1 MKTNQRNYIDPLAS
15 DIEKSSDDY
24 GLKVAKEIASFWFNG
39 GMLTNDCT
47 YAKRRD
53 WIRSMRK
60 YSRGEQDLSHY
71 KGLISGEKGDNLTF
85 HNLDWRP
92 DKTAGKFVYVV
103 ANGIDDKHYRLNVIA
118 NDRLSSDEKVEYR
131 KELKNEMYNRDL
143 VRLAK
148 EMLGVDVGTTAYV
161 PDSEEDLEI
170 HMETKYK
177 PKQEIA
183 NELLIQTVFDYN
195 EWRDIV
201 EGYTKDLVESGL
213 GVVECYTDNLNGITL
228 RLVDIENYVHSY
240 VKNNNFSD
248 KTYEGVVRTVAVS
261 ELQSEGGFSDGEMR
275 EIIKM
280 YASKNGL
287 SAIELRSTN
296 FSITN
301 YLDLKID
308 ILDFTHKTSKRR
320 AYKKKYNDKGG
331 FKMVGKSSDYSIRK
345 TKKSESVAKTV
356 NTWYEGS
363 YILGS
368 EIVYNYRE
376 SNHIVKDS
384 LGRARSRFIA
394 RATNIYENRLH
405 SFLSDIVPALD
416 QLHITKLKL
425 QHVIA
430 EIKPQGAEI
439 DIDMVVSLTQGD
451 KIDYKEII
459 RLFTAKGIVFKKRI
473 SDEFGN
479 IKEGRAVEELQNGI
493 PGNLL
498 HLLNVLQHQYETLRE
513 ITGINPSRDGTQRH
527 DMLVGVN
534 EAQIIASN
542 TITNHI
548 SKAAIKLK
556 LDVAEV
562 ISLRISDIFRFKHKA
577 PHLVKMYER
586 AIGKLN
592 VDVLESM
599 KGIHL
604 YSFGFS
610 MEMLPTM
617 QELQNFEESMRIS
630 LEAGRITEDDM
641 NEAREIAKK
650 NPKLANQ
657 YLRIRRKK
665 KQEEDLA
672 IQEQQARIKSES
684 DIASATAASQN
695 RIQEKAAEGEIMVE
709 VEKAKAM
716 IEVEKQAMLN
726 QVNEPVRREGYDVD
740 IFKKQLEVA
749 AAMDLNRFKEDEK
762 TRRQNKNNT
771 DHSKMIDQR
780 KRDLPP
786 IDFNRDAEFDDILEG
801 LLS

>member
-1 MKTNQRNYIDPLAS
+1 MKTNQRDYIDPLAS
-15 DIEKSSDDY
+15 DIEKSSNEY
-24 GLKVAKEIASFWFNG
+24 GLKVAKEISAFWFDG
-39 GMLTNDCT
+39 GMLTSECK
-47 YAKRRD
+47 YGKRRD
-53 WIRSMRK
+53 WIRNMRK

-71 KGLISGEKGDNLTF
+71 KSLLTGEANENMTF

-92 DKTAGKFVYVV
+92 DKTAGKFVNIV
-103 ANGIDDKHYRLNVIA
+103 ANGIDDKYYRLNVIA
-118 NDRLSSDEKVEYR
+118 NDRISSEQKVKYR
-131 KELKNEMYNRDL
+131 QELQDEMYNKEL

-148 EMLGVDVGTTAYV
+148 EILGVDVGSTDYV
-161 PDSEEDLEI
+161 PESQEDLEI

-183 NELLIQTVFDYN
+183 NEVLLQTVFDYN
-195 EWRDIV
+195 EWDDIV

-213 GVVECYTDNLNGITL
+213 GVVECFTDKVNGVRL
-228 RLVDIENYVHSY
+228 KLVDIENYVHSF
-240 VKNNNFSD
+240 VKTNNFSD
-248 KTYEGVVRTVAVS
+248 KTYEGVVRCITVS
-261 ELQSEGGFSDGEMR
+261 ELQSESGFSDKQME

-280 YASKNGL
+280 YASKNGVSSL
-287 SAIELRSTN
+287 VSSSN
-296 FSITN
+296 FSVAN

-308 ILDFTHKTSKRR
+308 VLDFTHKTNKRR
-320 AYKKKYNDKGG
+320 AYKKKYNNKGG
-331 FKMVGKSSDYSIRK
+331 FKIVGKSSDYDIPK
-345 TKKSESVAKTV
+345 TSKSESISKTV
-356 NTWYEGS
+356 NTWYEGT
-363 YILGS
+363 YIIGS

-376 SNHIVKDS
+376 SSNIINDS

-439 DIDMVVSLTQGD
+439 DIDMVVNLTQGD
-451 KIDYKEII
+451 KIDYKEIV
-459 RLFTAKGIVFKKRI
+459 RLFTSKGIVFKKRI

-479 IKEGRAVEELQNGI
+479 IKEGRAVEEIQNGI

-498 HLLNVLQHQYETLRE
+498 HLLNVLQHQQETLRE

-527 DMLVGVN
+527 DMLVGLN

-548 SKAAIKLK
+548 SEAAKKLK

-562 ISLRISDIFRFKHKA
+562 ISLRISDIFRFKDRA
-577 PHLVKMYER
+577 PHLVKLYER

-592 VDVLESM
+592 VDVLEDM
-599 KGIHL
+599 KNIHL

-610 MEMLPTM
+610 MEMLPSS
-617 QELQNFEESMRIS
+617 QELQNFEESMKIS
-630 LEAGRITEDDM
+630 LSSGRITEDDM

-665 KQEEDLA
+665 KIEEDLA
-672 IQEQQARIKSES
+672 IQEQQSRIKSEN

-695 RIQEKAAEGEIMVE
+695 RIQEKEAEGQIEIE
-709 VEKAKAM
+709 VEKAKAL

-726 QVNEPVRREGYDVD
+726 QVNEPIRRENYEMEA
-740 IFKKQLEVA
+740 FKKQLDA
-749 AAMDLNRFKEDEK
+749 AATMNLNRYKENEK
-762 TRRQNKNNT
+762 TKRQNKNNT

-780 KRDLPP
+780 KRNLPP
-786 IDFNRDAEFDDILEG
+786 IDFGNDDIFSGFLN
-801 LLS
+801 